1 MKFRL
6 LARATTHQAI
16 ALALFGVLA
25 TGVSTAARAD
35 VIVTPVGSPL
45 FVAADFHLFAAP
57 IGTAGSGYAE
67 FAETQQLIL
76 PPPNH
81 LPNPILGI
89 GPGAAHAG
97 PYDHEMADGVAA
109 NGYIEGTTFTTEQ
122 YSNGS
127 GVYFV
132 FMLLPSTGSPAGS
145 SPDFASGPILANAVF
160 PLTISGVTFTNGTL
174 NDPLAEFAVPAI
186 NLVPGFEGL
195 DGYSHIPF
203 FFADNFD
210 FASRPVTGGY
220 EYRVSVLDESG
231 NGYNIVAGFDVVSVP
246 EPATWLLMI
255 MGGLAVGLVRWRSG
269 VIPDRS
275 NNCLPQCY
283 RLFGQ

>member
-1 MKFRL
+1 MDFRV

-25 TGVSTAARAD
+25 TGVTTAARAD

-67 FAETQQLIL
+67 FSETQQLIL

-81 LPNPILGI
+81 APNPTLGI

-109 NGYIEGTTFTTEQ
+109 NGYVEGTTFTTDQ

-132 FMLLPSTGSPAGS
+132 FTLLPSTGSPAGS
-145 SPDFASGPILANAVF
+145 SPDFASGPILASAMF
-160 PLTISGVTFTNGTL
+160 PLTISGVTFTNGSF
-174 NDPLAEFAVPAI
+174 NDTLAEFAVPAI

-220 EYRVSVLDESG
+220 EYRLSILDGSG
-231 NGYNIVAGFDVVSVP
+231 NGYTIVAGFDVVPVP
-246 EPATWLLMI
+246 EPATWLLMV
-255 MGGLAVGLVRWRSG
+255 MGGLAVGTARLRQRSG
-269 VIPDRS
+269 VPSRS
-275 NNCLPQCY
+275 TLVQ
-283 RLFGQ
+283 

>member
-1 MKFRL
+1 MDFRV

-25 TGVSTAARAD
+25 TGVTTAARAD

-67 FAETQQLIL
+67 FFETQQLIL

-81 LPNPILGI
+81 APNPTLGI

-109 NGYIEGTTFTTEQ
+109 NGYVEGTTFTTEQ

-132 FMLLPSTGSPAGS
+132 FTLLPSTGSPAGS
-145 SPDFASGPILANAVF
+145 SPDFASGPILASAMF
-160 PLTISGVTFTNGTL
+160 PLTISGVTFTNGSFNDTL
-174 NDPLAEFAVPAI
+174 GGICGARHQSGARVRRIGRVQPHPVLLRRQLRFRESASHGRLRVP
-186 NLVPGFEGL
+186 
-195 DGYSHIPF
+195 PF
-203 FFADNFD
+203 N
-210 FASRPVTGGY
+210 S
-220 EYRVSVLDESG
+220 
-231 NGYNIVAGFDVVSVP
+231 
-246 EPATWLLMI
+246 
-255 MGGLAVGLVRWRSG
+255 
-269 VIPDRS
+269 
-275 NNCLPQCY
+275 
-283 RLFGQ
+283 

>member
-1 MKFRL
+1 MELRI

-16 ALALFGVLA
+16 ALVLFGVLA

-67 FAETQQLIL
+67 FFETLQLIL

-81 LPNPILGI
+81 EANATLGI

-132 FMLLPSTGSPAGS
+132 FMLLPNTGSPVAHHPIS
-145 SPDFASGPILANAVF
+145 RRVPFSPMRCF
-160 PLTISGVTFTNGTL
+160 
-174 NDPLAEFAVPAI
+174 
-186 NLVPGFEGL
+186 
-195 DGYSHIPF
+195 H
-203 FFADNFD
+203 
-210 FASRPVTGGY
+210 
-220 EYRVSVLDESG
+220 
-231 NGYNIVAGFDVVSVP
+231 
-246 EPATWLLMI
+246 
-255 MGGLAVGLVRWRSG
+255 
-269 VIPDRS
+269 
-275 NNCLPQCY
+275 
-283 RLFGQ
+283 

>member
-1 MKFRL
+1 MIRISK
-6 LARATTHQAI
+6 AI
-16 ALALFGVLA
+16 NLA
-25 TGVSTAARAD
+25 TFATALIVTNAGAAVIGD
-35 VIVTPVGSPL
+35 VLVTPVGSPL

-57 IGTAGSGYAE
+57 IGTAASGYAE
-67 FAETQQLIL
+67 FSETQQLIL

-81 LPNPILGI
+81 VPNPILGI

-174 NDPLAEFAVPAI
+174 NDPLAAEFAGACHQSGTRVRRIGRVQPHPVLLRRQLRFRESASHGRLRVP
-186 NLVPGFEGL
+186 
-195 DGYSHIPF
+195 PF
-203 FFADNFD
+203 N
-210 FASRPVTGGY
+210 S
-220 EYRVSVLDESG
+220 
-231 NGYNIVAGFDVVSVP
+231 
-246 EPATWLLMI
+246 
-255 MGGLAVGLVRWRSG
+255 
-269 VIPDRS
+269 
-275 NNCLPQCY
+275 
-283 RLFGQ
+283 

>member
-1 MKFRL
+1 MDFRV

-16 ALALFGVLA
+16 TLALFGVLA
-25 TGVSTAARAD
+25 TGVTTAARAD

-67 FAETQQLIL
+67 FSETQQSIL

-81 LPNPILGI
+81 VPNPTLGI

-109 NGYIEGTTFTTEQ
+109 NGYVEGTTFTTEQ

-132 FMLLPSTGSPAGS
+132 FTLLPGTGSPDGS

-174 NDPLAEFAVPAI
+174 NDPLAEFAVPAM

-210 FASRPVTGGY
+210 FASRPITGGY
-220 EYRVSVLDESG
+220 EYRLSILDESG
-231 NGYNIVAGFDVVSVP
+231 NGYSIVAGFNVVP

-255 MGGLAVGLVRWRSG
+255 MGGLAVGMARLRTGVRPG
-269 VIPDRS
+269 RS
-275 NNCLPQCY
+275 N
-283 RLFGQ
+283 

>member
-1 MKFRL
+1 MIRISKAIN
-6 LARATTHQAI
+6 LATFAT
-16 ALALFGVLA
+16 ALIV

-57 IGTAGSGYAE
+57 IGTAASGYAE
-67 FAETQQLIL
+67 FSETQQSIL

-81 LPNPILGI
+81 VLNTTLGI
-89 GPGAAHAG
+89 GPGDPHAG

-132 FMLLPSTGSPAGS
+132 FMLLPSTGSPTGS

-174 NDPLAEFAVPAI
+174 NDPLAEFALPAI
-186 NLVPGFEGL
+186 NLVDGFETL

-220 EYRVSVLDESG
+220 EYRVSILDGSG
-231 NGYNIVAGFDVVSVP
+231 NGYNIVAGFDVVPVP
-246 EPATWLLMI
+246 EPATWLLLI
-255 MGGLAVGLVRWRSG
+255 MGGLAVGLVRWRIG
-269 VIPDRS
+269 VNVAASP
-275 NNCLPQCY
+275 
-283 RLFGQ
+283 GQRTLVQ

>member
-1 MKFRL
+1 MEFRL

-25 TGVSTAARAD
+25 TGVSTAARAN

-45 FVAADFHLFAAP
+45 FLAADFHLFTAP
-57 IGTAGSGYAE
+57 IGTAASGYAE
-67 FAETQQLIL
+67 FSETQQLIL

-81 LPNPILGI
+81 LPNPTLGI

-132 FMLLPSTGSPAGS
+132 FVLLPSTGSPAGS

-160 PLTISGVTFTNGTL
+160 PLTISGVTFYERNLERPSCGICGACHQSGTRVRRIRRVQPHPVL
-174 NDPLAEFAVPAI
+174 LRRQLRFRESASHGRLRVPRF
-186 NLVPGFEGL
+186 N
-195 DGYSHIPF
+195 S
-203 FFADNFD
+203 
-210 FASRPVTGGY
+210 
-220 EYRVSVLDESG
+220 
-231 NGYNIVAGFDVVSVP
+231 
-246 EPATWLLMI
+246 
-255 MGGLAVGLVRWRSG
+255 
-269 VIPDRS
+269 
-275 NNCLPQCY
+275 
-283 RLFGQ
+283 